1 MDGFDDLDFLGLV
14 FFLSI
19 LASIVLYALVRGF
32 VAWIDRNSPLNR
44 DDRRQLR
51 TVSRGKRAMSAFK
64 SRAVR

>member
-19 LASIVLYALVRGF
+19 LASIVLYALARGF

-51 TVSRGKRAMSAFK
+51 TVSRGKRAQGFK
-64 SRAVR
+64 SVRQ

>member
-1 MDGFDDLDFLGLV
+1 MSGLDEIDFLGLV

-44 DDRRQLR
+44 ADRRQLR
-51 TVSRGKRAMSAFK
+51 SVRTGKQAQRGFK
-64 SRAVR
+64 SVRQ